1 MRKEKTGVV
10 VLGIIL
16 GLAINFFFFAGLT
29 GLSVGTTIYDVEYYK
44 KIFTADGVIDEFYKY
59 AEDEFADSLE
69 ENSTLAQYD
78 IEYDDLF
85 SRDFMKQFIDDFVDG
100 MLGGEKNV
108 FDDDYY
114 EDYILDEVVPE
125 LEDQTGYRIS
135 VAEQEDLVDDFV
147 NDMNKSIKDARK
159 DMDDNT
165 IYENLDQK
173 DNILLGS
180 YVLLGIA
187 VILSVVMVF
196 IHKNKFL
203 ALRKISTAVFI
214 AAFVEWILW
223 SAMRT
228 SFSEYIDEEYSKRG
242 ADKNMKPI
250 MEALAEVFLK
260 EPMVWAGVITG
271 IGLAGLIIFSILSKR
286 KGKSDDE
293 DVEEA
298 YRYNSAEYYA
308 HTAAPLQSQGYGQ
321 PYGQPV
327 SNPYGQPVSNPY
339 GQPTPAANPYGQPTP
354 GVSPYGQPTPA
365 NNPYGQQ
372 AQFDPNNYT
381 ANSAPAQNTY
391 SAPAEE
397 EQGGLLKKIIP
408 GLPPEDDGLS

>member
-78 IEYDDLF
+78 IEYDDIF

-187 VILSVVMVF
+187 VILSVVMVI

-203 ALRKISTAVFI
+203 AMRKISTAVFI

-228 SFSEYIDEEYSKRG
+228 SFSEFIDEEYSKRG

-260 EPMVWAGVITG
+260 EPMIWAGVITG

-308 HTAAPLQSQGYGQ
+308 HTAAPLQSQGYDQ
-321 PYGQPV
+321 HYGQPV
-327 SNPYGQPVSNPY
+327 SNPYGQPVS
-339 GQPTPAANPYGQPTP
+339 NPYGQPTP

>member
-78 IEYDDLF
+78 IEYDDIF

-147 NDMNKSIKDARK
+147 NDMNKTITDASK
-159 DMDDNT
+159 DMYDNT
-165 IYENLDQK
+165 IYENVSTK
-173 DNILLGS
+173 ENIL
-180 YVLLGIA
+180 
-187 VILSVVMVF
+187 
-196 IHKNKFL
+196 
-203 ALRKISTAVFI
+203 RST
-214 AAFVEWILW
+214 
-223 SAMRT
+223 
-228 SFSEYIDEEYSKRG
+228 
-242 ADKNMKPI
+242 
-250 MEALAEVFLK
+250 
-260 EPMVWAGVITG
+260 
-271 IGLAGLIIFSILSKR
+271 
-286 KGKSDDE
+286 
-293 DVEEA
+293 
-298 YRYNSAEYYA
+298 
-308 HTAAPLQSQGYGQ
+308 
-321 PYGQPV
+321 
-327 SNPYGQPVSNPY
+327 
-339 GQPTPAANPYGQPTP
+339 
-354 GVSPYGQPTPA
+354 
-365 NNPYGQQ
+365 
-372 AQFDPNNYT
+372 
-381 ANSAPAQNTY
+381 
-391 SAPAEE
+391 
-397 EQGGLLKKIIP
+397 
-408 GLPPEDDGLS
+408 